1 MVSAYLLGMKRTKR
15 TTVTLSLA
23 LVDIITE
30 LSIEHKLTFSQ
41 MLERVAREGILR
53 YTTRQENGDGNH

>member
-1 MVSAYLLGMKRTKR
+1 MKRTKR

-23 LVDIITE
+23 LCDVVTE
-30 LSIEHKLTFSQ
+30 LAIEYDLTFSQ

-53 YTTRQENGDGNH
+53 YTTKQEDTDGNH